1 MKTTITINLGGIVF
15 NIDDDAYKILHN
27 YLLAIEKQF
36 LDEEERKEVMADIEY
51 RLSELFTEILGQ
63 KRNVIMNEDVSK
75 VISIM
80 GEPDDFVEEP
90 VNNESANN
98 QSRSY
103 ERKSTHSKTTRR
115 LYRDPDNRILG
126 GVCSGIG
133 AYLNIDPIIVRIIFI
148 LLAIPGMGSGIVI
161 YLILW
166 IVIPEALTATQK
178 LEMRGEAITIENI
191 KKAVRDEFES
201 VRKNMKF

>member
-36 LDEEERKEVMADIEY
+36 IDEQERKEVMADIEY

-90 VNNESANN
+90 VNNESTNN
-98 QSRSY
+98 QNRSY
-103 ERKSTHSKTTRR
+103 ERKSKYNKTTRR

-126 GVCSGIG
+126 GVCSGMG

-178 LEMRGEAITIENI
+178 LEMRGEPITIENI
-191 KKAVRDEFES
+191 TKAVRDEFES

>member
-103 ERKSTHSKTTRR
+103 ERKSTYSKTTRR

-178 LEMRGEAITIENI
+178 LEMRGEPINIENI

>member
-103 ERKSTHSKTTRR
+103 ERKSTYSKTTRR